1 MAENHRHSAASSSSV
16 NSYVVDEHA
25 LSAADRT
32 PLTVSGN
39 GTTFVCFDTL
49 SPRPRLRLHFCSHAP
64 PNATAPYRPPITSPL
79 PFRRRTGKANAC
91 RLLVASR
98 LIQHTGQNR
107 SLNTIRRRFRVNR
120 GHIHFK
126 VFQRSVSLQPQW
138 QNGDAF
144 KLAVW
149 GAPDC
154 RPTLEHR
161 LPRDV

>member
-49 SPRPRLRLHFCSHAP
+49 SPRPVLGLHFCSHAP
-64 PNATAPYRPPITSPL
+64 PERAHPVPTSNRVPSPL
-79 PFRRRTGKANAC
+79 PRRTGKANAC

-98 LIQHTGQNR
+98 PIHHTGQIR
-107 SLNTIRRRFRVNR
+107 SLNTIR
-120 GHIHFK
+120 
-126 VFQRSVSLQPQW
+126 
-138 QNGDAF
+138 
-144 KLAVW
+144 
-149 GAPDC
+149 
-154 RPTLEHR
+154 
-161 LPRDV
+161 